1 MNARLEGVCY
11 APANVLSI
19 RSRLDF
25 KKTHGLLIS
34 LLRDRGL
41 TLFADIDQQAAAAHK
56 GLSLRPTRVLLFGNP
71 ALGTPIMLSNPR
83 AALELPLKVVIW
95 ETADGRT
102 YLDYADPSE
111 SLRADYEISDALLAP
126 LMAVRKLL
134 CAFSDIQ

>member
-95 ETADGRT
+95 EAADGRT

-111 SLRADYEISDALLAP
+111 ALRADYEISDALLAP